1 MEELGNINARLKNI
15 NEEYA
20 KVCENDRKDST
31 NAEENFKA
39 YLKRKRGN
47 IQEREMSM
55 LKEVQDGVDKLS
67 DQKIRKQLTTFI
79 KDYAAVMQTIQS
91 HPKDPLN
98 MLEEVSS
105 WLAGDHLS
113 LRGLKTT
120 HITLAEKAEEDMRWK
135 TPEPQTKGSREDL
148 TFDVQFEGMEWQ
160 ELTTYLLNFAKENF
174 AEVPEIARHITENV
188 TETINVIKKIE
199 QEMERMKTEIT
210 NKSTLIEKLQKSKS
224 ASEDGEAK
232 GPSPSDL
239 QLKKGSK
246 NFAQPMKKGWSD
258 VEERKA
264 EPGTLAT
271 ISLGGFSR
279 DSIVPDEEST
289 TKMEPAE
296 LQKLLRA
303 HIGIS
308 INHIKTVS
316 RELMRLRKAARRDI
330 ETIKSKE
337 MDVHEV
343 EQKLRELMGVV
354 NPSSSQLPEVKKTDD
369 AILLR
374 SRAPGTHTCN
384 YCECHKKTTKTTVVA
399 RADSTTNM
407 EEVSKHCS
415 RYLQM
420 LGETEQVFQRAFHR
434 LEDIMRELQLCQSN
448 TMWKE
453 GTLSELSMLNPA
465 NDNEILEQVSNAQD
479 IPETT
484 QDLIQHANNCFKL
497 LRIFYKD
504 LEFLIQLSG
513 RCVAEVAEQEKP
525 SRLAKDEI
533 LSSLQKGDSVKT
545 KIDVMA
551 DALGSILKE
560 VDKNAENQASQSKE
574 EEKARKEALEAMREA
589 RSWLEKASQRAPF
602 LQIKARGPEAND
614 VICLKSLTTTNVIAP
629 DVTRKDSHE
638 RGMRVDLAGDQDGE
652 RGEMSKGERLLVTR
666 SPREGKNSTGKEQVF
681 HDSVIH
687 VPESCP
693 SPTKDRIRRLST
705 IGVKEQKEKPTNGKE
720 ADGPKQ
726 TASKSRQSTNFVSSS
741 AATSF
746 MTTPESQVKG
756 NREQSEVSES
766 KAMPVDEGTAEAEVR
781 QKDGKEEGNV
791 DIKAEVKGQIGVLR

>member
-1 MEELGNINARLKNI
+1 
-15 NEEYA
+15 
-20 KVCENDRKDST
+20 
-31 NAEENFKA
+31 
-39 YLKRKRGN
+39 
-47 IQEREMSM
+47 
-55 LKEVQDGVDKLS
+55 
-67 DQKIRKQLTTFI
+67 
-79 KDYAAVMQTIQS
+79 
-91 HPKDPLN
+91 
-98 MLEEVSS
+98 
-105 WLAGDHLS
+105 
-113 LRGLKTT
+113 
-120 HITLAEKAEEDMRWK
+120 
-135 TPEPQTKGSREDL
+135 
-148 TFDVQFEGMEWQ
+148 MEWQ

-271 ISLGGFSR
+271 ISLGGFSVLGAEQMSGGLRPYSTSQHVKKPGDQSRENSVDIPVPQR

-513 RCVAEVAEQEKP
+513 RCVAEVAEQDERLREQNTLLGCVKDLFDRKGLDFARLKFSENQLQTMDMLAGLVCPYCYCPNEDRLSDDSTKEKP

-589 RSWLEKASQRAPF
+589 RSWLEKASQRA
-602 LQIKARGPEAND
+602 
-614 VICLKSLTTTNVIAP
+614 V
-629 DVTRKDSHE
+629 
-638 RGMRVDLAGDQDGE
+638 RVP
-652 RGEMSKGERLLVTR
+652 LL
-666 SPREGKNSTGKEQVF
+666 
-681 HDSVIH
+681 D
-687 VPESCP
+687 
-693 SPTKDRIRRLST
+693 
-705 IGVKEQKEKPTNGKE
+705 
-720 ADGPKQ
+720 
-726 TASKSRQSTNFVSSS
+726 
-741 AATSF
+741 
-746 MTTPESQVKG
+746 
-756 NREQSEVSES
+756 EV
-766 KAMPVDEGTAEAEVR
+766 
-781 QKDGKEEGNV
+781 
-791 DIKAEVKGQIGVLR
+791 

>member
-1 MEELGNINARLKNI
+1 
-15 NEEYA
+15 
-20 KVCENDRKDST
+20 
-31 NAEENFKA
+31 
-39 YLKRKRGN
+39 
-47 IQEREMSM
+47 
-55 LKEVQDGVDKLS
+55 
-67 DQKIRKQLTTFI
+67 
-79 KDYAAVMQTIQS
+79 
-91 HPKDPLN
+91 
-98 MLEEVSS
+98 
-105 WLAGDHLS
+105 
-113 LRGLKTT
+113 
-120 HITLAEKAEEDMRWK
+120 
-135 TPEPQTKGSREDL
+135 
-148 TFDVQFEGMEWQ
+148 MEWQ

-513 RCVAEVAEQEKP
+513 RCVAEVAEQDERLREQNTLLGCVKDLFDRKGLDFARLKFSENQLQTMDMLAGLVCPYCYCPNEDRLSDDSTKEKP